1 MNMLFLQE
9 LFNNIT
15 QRDALLRR
23 RQPETLTP
31 DHRQLIKACQK
42 LLESDG
48 EASSIALSSRALA
61 IYQRLSAAEKSSF
74 FARLAADFAAEPGPI
89 DAAYMAYQEARDNP
103 TLQRLF
109 EACEPRRQELFR
121 RLNLASD
128 GTYELVK
135 MREDL
140 LGLLREQ
147 PELAAIDDDF
157 AHLFG
162 SWFNRGFLMLKRID
176 WNTPASILEKIIRY
190 EAVHEIQDWDDLR
203 RRLDARDRRCFAFFH
218 PAIGDEPLIFVEVA
232 LHKGLPSRI
241 QPILSGERSG
251 AVYSKTSDI
260 KNSDTNKDIDD
271 PEDADTAA
279 FFGIS
284 NCQTGLRGISFGNFL
299 IKQVVQELSQE
310 LPQLKYF
317 VTLSPVPG
325 FAQWLREQRDDEK
338 LSEPLRTSLKGLET
352 PGWHQDKACEEQ
364 LKAAIRPLAARYLVD
379 EKNRH
384 GLPLNP
390 VARFHLGN
398 GAELH
403 RINWLG
409 DISDKG
415 FKQAAGLMVNY
426 LYVLDDIER
435 NHENYT
441 AKATVAC
448 SSEVRDLA
456 RRARKLAKGETTK

>member
-1 MNMLFLQE
+1 ML
-9 LFNNIT
+9 
-15 QRDALLRR
+15 
-23 RQPETLTP
+23 
-31 DHRQLIKACQK
+31 
-42 LLESDG
+42 
-48 EASSIALSSRALA
+48 
-61 IYQRLSAAEKSSF
+61 KSLCI
-74 FARLAADFAAEPGPI
+74 R
-89 DAAYMAYQEARDNP
+89 AYQAVFSQYYLERG
-103 TLQRLF
+103 
-109 EACEPRRQELFR
+109 
-121 RLNLASD
+121 LA
-128 GTYELVK
+128 K
-135 MREDL
+135 
-140 LGLLREQ
+140 
-147 PELAAIDDDF
+147 
-157 AHLFG
+157 
-162 SWFNRGFLMLKRID
+162 
-176 WNTPASILEKIIRY
+176 
-190 EAVHEIQDWDDLR
+190 AVIQ
-203 RRLDARDRRCFAFFH
+203 
-218 PAIGDEPLIFVEVA
+218 
-232 LHKGLPSRI
+232 KG
-241 QPILSGERSG
+241 
-251 AVYSKTSDI
+251 
-260 KNSDTNKDIDD
+260 IDD

-325 FAQWLREQRDDEK
+325 FAQWLQAQRDDEQ
-338 LSEPLRTSLKGLET
+338 LPESLRKSLEALET
-352 PGWHQDKACEEQ
+352 PDWHENKAREEQ
-364 LKAAIRPLAARYLVD
+364 LKAAIRPLAARYLID

-448 SSEVRDLA
+448 SNEVRDLA
-456 RRARKLAKGETTK
+456 RRARKLVGRDHQMSHNLFETFAAKMRERTDADFITTRDGRRYSYTDALTQNAQLAGALTELGVKQGDRVAVQVDKSPEAILLYLACLRIGGVYLPPQYGLHRR

>member
-1 MNMLFLQE
+1 MNMTFLQE

-23 RQPETLTP
+23 RRGSGESPNHGDLVA
-31 DHRQLIKACQK
+31 ACHA

-48 EASSIALSSRALA
+48 EASSIALASRALEMYECLTA
-61 IYQRLSAAEKSSF
+61 DERLAFFTRLSEE
-74 FARLAADFAAEPGPI
+74 FAAEPSTI
-89 DAAYMAYQEARDNP
+89 DAAYAAYRESRDNA
-103 TLQRLF
+103 TLEALF

-121 RLNLASD
+121 RLNLARD
-128 GTYELVK
+128 GTYSLVRI
-135 MREDL
+135 REDL
-140 LGLLREQ
+140 LGMLRKH
-147 PELAAIDDDF
+147 PNLAAIDADF

-162 SWFNRGFLMLKRID
+162 SWFNRGFLMLKRMD

-190 EAVHEIQDWDDLR
+190 EAVHEIRDWDDLR

-232 LHKGLPSRI
+232 LCKGLPARI
-241 QPILSGERSG
+241 QPILAGEDG
-251 AVYSKTSDI
+251 GVEE
-260 KNSDTNKDIDD
+260 
-271 PEDADTAA
+271 PEEADSAA

-299 IKQVVQELSQE
+299 IKQVVQELKQE
-310 LPQLKYF
+310 LPQLKNF

-325 FAQWLREQRDDEK
+325 FAQWLAERGHDENLPTELRDAIGDMQNA
-338 LSEPLRTSLKGLET
+338 
-352 PGWHQDKACEEQ
+352 GWHRNDELTKTFGSR
-364 LKAAIRPLAARYLVD
+364 LRPLAARYLAE
-379 EKNRH
+379 EKNTR

-409 DISDKG
+409 DISTKG
-415 FKQAAGLMVNY
+415 IEQGAGLMVNY
-426 LYVLDDIER
+426 LYVLNDIER

-441 AKATVAC
+441 AHGTVAC
-448 SSEVRDLA
+448 SSEVKDLV
-456 RRARKLAKGETTK
+456 RKARKQAKGEATK

>member
-1 MNMLFLQE
+1 MNMMFLQE

-31 DHRQLIKACQK
+31 DHRQLVKACQK

-48 EASSIALSSRALA
+48 EASSIALASRALA
-61 IYQRLSAAEKSSF
+61 IYQRLPAAEKSSF
-74 FARLAADFAAEPGPI
+74 FDRLATDFAAEPGPI
-89 DAAYMAYQEARDNP
+89 DSAYAAYQEARDNP

-140 LGLLREQ
+140 LELLREK
-147 PELAAIDDDF
+147 PEMAAIDDDF

-176 WNTPASILEKIIRY
+176 WNTPASVLEKIIRY

-232 LHKGLPSRI
+232 LHKGLPSHI
-241 QPILSGERSG
+241 QPILSGKSSHLKKSIEE
-251 AVYSKTSDI
+251 
-260 KNSDTNKDIDD
+260 

-325 FAQWLREQRDDEK
+325 FAQWLQEQRTDEQ
-338 LSEPLRTSLKGLET
+338 LPGSIRNALKELAT
-352 PGWHQDKACEEQ
+352 PGWHEDKPREEQ

-409 DISDKG
+409 DISTKG

-441 AKATVAC
+441 AKGTVAC
-448 SSEVRDLA
+448 SNEVRDLA
-456 RRARKLAKGETTK
+456 RRARKLAKGETIK

>member
-23 RQPETLTP
+23 RHPETLTP
-31 DHRQLIKACQK
+31 DHGQLIKACQA

-48 EASSIALSSRALA
+48 EASSIALASRALA
-61 IYQRLSAAEKSSF
+61 IYQRLTAAEKSHF
-74 FARLAADFAAEPGPI
+74 FDRLLTEFAAEPGPI
-89 DAAYMAYQEARDNP
+89 DAAYAAYQDARDNP

-135 MREDL
+135 MRQDL

-147 PELAAIDDDF
+147 PDFSAIDDDF
-157 AHLFG
+157 SHLFG

-232 LHKGLPSRI
+232 LHKGLPSQI
-241 QPILSGERSG
+241 QPILSGESSGERSKAKKG
-251 AVYSKTSDI
+251 
-260 KNSDTNKDIDD
+260 IDE
-271 PEDADTAA
+271 PEDADSAA

-325 FAQWLREQRDDEK
+325 FAQWLQEQRDDEQLPASLRK
-338 LSEPLRTSLKGLET
+338 PLKELET
-352 PGWHQDKACEEQ
+352 PDWHQDKAREEQ
-364 LKAAIRPLAARYLVD
+364 LKAAIRPLAARYLVE
-379 EKNRH
+379 EKNHH

-409 DISDKG
+409 DISAKG

-448 SSEVRDLA
+448 SNEVRDLA
-456 RRARKLAKGETTK
+456 RRARKMAKGETTK

>member
-1 MNMLFLQE
+1 MNMTFLQE

-15 QRDALLRR
+15 QRDALRRR
-23 RQPETLTP
+23 RQGDATTP
-31 DHRQLIKACQK
+31 DHTQLMAACRA

-48 EASSIALSSRALA
+48 EASSIALASRALA
-61 IYQRLSAAEKSSF
+61 MYRRLDETEKQHF
-74 FARLAADFAAEPGPI
+74 FEGLATEFAAEPSAI
-89 DAAYMAYQEARDNP
+89 DAAYEAYRQARDNA
-103 TLQRLF
+103 TLQALF
-109 EACEPRRQELFR
+109 EACEPQRQELFR

-128 GTYELVK
+128 GTYELVR

-140 LGLLREQ
+140 LGWLRDR
-147 PELAAIDDDF
+147 PHLGAIDADF

-190 EAVHEIQDWDDLR
+190 EAVHEIQDWNDLR

-232 LHKGLPSRI
+232 LHKGLPERI
-241 QPILSGERSG
+241 QPILSGEQSE
-251 AVYSKTSDI
+251 
-260 KNSDTNKDIDD
+260 IDD
-271 PEDADTAA
+271 PEAADTAA

-299 IKQVVQELSQE
+299 IKQVVQELKQE
-310 LPQLKYF
+310 LPQLRHF

-325 FAQWLREQRDDEK
+325 FGRWLAGCREDET
-338 LSEPLRTSLKGLET
+338 LPAELRNTLAALDT
-352 PGWHQDKACEEQ
+352 PGWHRDARLAERLETVIK
-364 LKAAIRPLAARYLVD
+364 PLAARYLVE
-379 EKNRH
+379 EKNAR
-384 GLPLNP
+384 GLPLNA

-409 DISDKG
+409 DVSAKG
-415 FKQAAGLMVNY
+415 LEQAAGLMVNY

-441 AKATVAC
+441 ANATVAR
-448 SSEVRDLA
+448 SSEVKDLV
-456 RRARKLAKGETTK
+456 RKARKLAKGETTK

>member
-1 MNMLFLQE
+1 MNMSFLQE

-15 QRDALLRR
+15 HRDALLRR
-23 RQPETLTP
+23 RSGESTTP
-31 DHRQLIKACQK
+31 DHGQLVAACQA

-48 EASSIALSSRALA
+48 EASSIALASRALA
-61 IYQRLSAAEKSSF
+61 MYRRLPPTEKERF
-74 FARLAADFAAEPGPI
+74 FARLAAEFAAEPARI
-89 DAAYMAYQEARDNP
+89 DAAYADYREARDN
-103 TLQRLF
+103 TSLQALF

-128 GTYELVK
+128 GTVELVR

-140 LGLLREQ
+140 LALLRDHPGLE
-147 PELAAIDDDF
+147 AIDADF

-162 SWFNRGFLMLKRID
+162 SWFNRGFLVLKRID

-232 LHKGLPSRI
+232 LCKGLPNRI
-241 QPILSGERSG
+241 QPILTGEG
-251 AVYSKTSDI
+251 GGVE
-260 KNSDTNKDIDD
+260 D
-271 PEDADTAA
+271 PEDADSAA

-299 IKQVVQELSQE
+299 IKQVVQELKQE
-310 LPQLKYF
+310 LPQLKHF

-325 FAQWLREQRDDEK
+325 FRRWLEECRHDESLPRALRETLGELDAADWQRAAK
-338 LSEPLRTSLKGLET
+338 LEAVVK
-352 PGWHQDKACEEQ
+352 
-364 LKAAIRPLAARYLVD
+364 PLAARYLVH
-379 EKNRH
+379 EKNAH
-384 GLPLNP
+384 GKPLNP

-409 DISDKG
+409 DVSAKG
-415 FKQAAGLMVNY
+415 LKQAAGLMVNY

-441 AKATVAC
+441 ANATVA
-448 SSEVRDLA
+448 SSSDVRDLA
-456 RRARKLAKGETTK
+456 RKARKMAKGESSK

>member
-1 MNMLFLQE
+1 MNMTFLQE

-23 RQPETLTP
+23 KQPEAVTP
-31 DHRQLIKACQK
+31 DHRQLIKACNA
-42 LLESDG
+42 LMASDG
-48 EASSIALSSRALA
+48 EASSIALASRALA
-61 IYQRLSAAEKSSF
+61 LYQRLSSGEKTTF
-74 FARLAADFAAEPGPI
+74 FERLAADFAADPAQI
-89 DAAYMAYQEARDNP
+89 DTAYAAYSKARDNL
-103 TLQRLF
+103 TLQALF

-128 GTYELVK
+128 GTFDLVK

-147 PELAAIDDDF
+147 PALAPIDEDF

-190 EAVHEIQDWDDLR
+190 EAVHEIQDWNDLR

-232 LHKGLPSRI
+232 LHKGLPNRI
-241 QPILSGERSG
+241 QPILKGEESGLKEP
-251 AVYSKTSDI
+251 D
-260 KNSDTNKDIDD
+260 N
-271 PEDADTAA
+271 ADTAA

-299 IKQVVQELSQE
+299 IKQVVQELKQE
-310 LPQLKYF
+310 LPQLRYF

-325 FAQWLREQRDDEK
+325 FAQWLSEQRQSAHW
-338 LSEPLRTSLKGLET
+338 SEEVQTALKALDT
-352 PGWHQDKACEEQ
+352 PGWPADSEREER
-364 LKAAIRPLAARYLVD
+364 LKEVIKPLAAHYLVD
-379 EKNRH
+379 VKH
-384 GLPLNP
+384 PGGLPLNP

-409 DISDKG
+409 DTSTKG
-415 FKQAAGLMVNY
+415 VQQATGLMVNY

-441 AKATVAC
+441 AKKAVAC
-448 SSEVRDLA
+448 TSEVRDLA
-456 RRARKLAKGETTK
+456 RRARKTLAKGETSK

>member
-1 MNMLFLQE
+1 MNMTFLQE

-23 RQPETLTP
+23 RRGGDESP
-31 DHRQLIKACQK
+31 DHEDLVAACHA

-48 EASSIALSSRALA
+48 EASSIALASRALDMYECLA
-61 IYQRLSAAEKSSF
+61 DDE
-74 FARLAADFAAEPGPI
+74 RLAFFVRLGGEFAAEPATI
-89 DAAYMAYQEARDNP
+89 DAAYAAYREARDNAA
-103 TLQRLF
+103 LEALF

-121 RLNLASD
+121 RLNLARD
-128 GTYELVK
+128 GTYALVR

-140 LGLLREQ
+140 LGMLREH
-147 PELAAIDDDF
+147 PELAAIDGDF

-162 SWFNRGFLMLKRID
+162 SWFNRGFLMLKRMD

-190 EAVHEIQDWDDLR
+190 EAVHEIRDWDDLR

-232 LHKGLPSRI
+232 LCKGLPARI
-241 QPILSGERSG
+241 QPILAGEESGVEE
-251 AVYSKTSDI
+251 
-260 KNSDTNKDIDD
+260 
-271 PEDADTAA
+271 PEEADAAA

-299 IKQVVQELSQE
+299 IKQVVQELKQE
-310 LPQLKYF
+310 LPQLKHF

-325 FAQWLREQRDDEK
+325 FARWLAERRDDEA
-338 LSEPLRTSLKGLET
+338 LPAATREALASLEA
-352 PGWHQDKACEEQ
+352 PDWHADAERAEA
-364 LKAAIRPLAARYLVD
+364 LKARLRPLAARYLAE
-379 EKNRH
+379 EKNAR

-409 DISDKG
+409 DVSTKG
-415 FKQAAGLMVNY
+415 LEQGAGLMVNY
-426 LYVLDDIER
+426 LYVLNDIER

-441 AKATVAC
+441 AHGTVAC
-448 SSEVRDLA
+448 SSEVKDLV
-456 RRARKLAKGETTK
+456 RKARKQAKGETSK

>member
-1 MNMLFLQE
+1 MNMMFLQE

-23 RQPETLTP
+23 RQPETITP
-31 DHRQLIKACQK
+31 DHQQLVKACYK

-48 EASSIALSSRALA
+48 EASSIALASRALA
-61 IYQRLSAAEKSSF
+61 IYQRLSSAEKSSF
-74 FARLAADFAAEPGPI
+74 FARLTTDFAAEPGPI
-89 DAAYMAYQEARDNP
+89 DAAYLAYQEVRDNQS
-103 TLQRLF
+103 LQRLF

-140 LGLLREQ
+140 LALLREQ
-147 PELAAIDDDF
+147 PELTAIDDDF

-241 QPILSGERSG
+241 QPILSGESS
-251 AVYSKTSDI
+251 YSK
-260 KNSDTNKDIDD
+260 KGIDD

-325 FAQWLREQRDDEK
+325 FAQWLQEQRDDEQ
-338 LSEPLRTSLKGLET
+338 LPESLRKSLKELET
-352 PGWHQDKACEEQ
+352 PGWHQDKTREEP
-364 LKAAIRPLAARYLVD
+364 LKAAIRPLAARYLIE

-441 AKATVAC
+441 AMGAVAC
-448 SSEVRDLA
+448 SNEVRDLA

>member
-1 MNMLFLQE
+1 MNMTFLQE
-9 LFNNIT
+9 MFNNIT

-23 RQPETLTP
+23 RHGYNTNP
-31 DHRQLIKACQK
+31 DHADLVGACRA

-48 EASSIALSSRALA
+48 EASSIALASRALA
-61 IYQRLSAAEKSSF
+61 MYERLDGSERRRF
-74 FARLAADFAAEPGPI
+74 FARLAEEFAADPTRI
-89 DAAYMAYQEARDNP
+89 DQAYAAYSESRDNA
-103 TLQRLF
+103 TLNDLF

-128 GTYELVK
+128 GTYQLVR

-140 LGLLREQ
+140 LALRREH
-147 PELAAIDDDF
+147 PELAGIDADF
-157 AHLFG
+157 AHLFA

-176 WNTPASILEKIIRY
+176 WNTPASLLERIIHY
-190 EAVHEIQDWDDLR
+190 EAVHEIHDWNDLR
-203 RRLDARDRRCFAFFH
+203 RRLDTRDRRCFAFFH

-232 LHKGLPSRI
+232 LCKGLPDHI
-241 QPILSGERSG
+241 QPILAGEDSNVE
-251 AVYSKTSDI
+251 A
-260 KNSDTNKDIDD
+260 

-299 IKQVVQELSQE
+299 IKQVVQELKQE
-310 LPQLKYF
+310 LPQLKHF

-325 FAQWLREQRDDEK
+325 FAQWLKAQRDDDST
-338 LSEPLRTSLKGLET
+338 SEAQREALAALDE
-352 PGWHQDKACEEQ
+352 PGWHRDPERAET
-364 LKAAIRPLAARYLVD
+364 LKAVVRPMAARYLTQ
-379 EKNRH
+379 EKNDR

-415 FKQAAGLMVNY
+415 LEQAAGLMVNY
-426 LYVLDDIER
+426 LYVLNDIER

-441 AKATVAC
+441 ANATVAC

-456 RRARKLAKGETTK
+456 RKARKQQAKGELK

>member
-1 MNMLFLQE
+1 MNMTFLQE
-9 LFNNIT
+9 MFQSIT

-23 RQPETLTP
+23 RQGDGTPP
-31 DHRQLIKACQK
+31 DHRRLVEACHR

-48 EASSIALSSRALA
+48 EASSIALASRALGM
-61 IYQRLSAAEKSSF
+61 YQRLEPAERLRF
-74 FARLAADFAAEPGPI
+74 FERLASDFAAEPTEI
-89 DAAYMAYQEARDNP
+89 DAAYARYAEQRDNDS
-103 TLQRLF
+103 LEALF
-109 EACEPRRQELFR
+109 EACEPRRQELIR
-121 RLNLASD
+121 RLNLTSG
-128 GTYELVK
+128 GTAELVR

-140 LGLLREQ
+140 LGLLREH
-147 PELAAIDDDF
+147 PEFSAVDADF

-190 EAVHEIQDWDDLR
+190 EAVHEIRDWDDLR

-218 PAIGDEPLIFVEVA
+218 PAIGDDPLIFVEVA
-232 LHKGLPSRI
+232 LHKGLPARI
-241 QPILSGERSG
+241 QPILAGEDVG
-251 AVYSKTSDI
+251 
-260 KNSDTNKDIDD
+260 IDD
-271 PEDADTAA
+271 PEIADTAA

-299 IKQVVQELSQE
+299 IKQVVQELKQE
-310 LPQLKYF
+310 LPQLKHF

-325 FAQWLREQRDDEK
+325 FAQWLAERREDE
-338 LSEPLRTSLKGLET
+338 SLPEAVRETLAELET
-352 PGWHQDKACEEQ
+352 PDWHGDAERAER
-364 LKAAIRPLAARYLVD
+364 LKAVVKPLAARYLVE
-379 EKNRH
+379 EKNAR

-409 DISDKG
+409 DVSKKG
-415 FKQAAGLMVNY
+415 LKQAAGMMVNY
-426 LYVLDDIER
+426 LYVLEDIER

-441 AKATVAC
+441 ANATVAR
-448 SSEVRDLA
+448 SSEVKDLV
-456 RRARKLAKGETTK
+456 RKARKLAKGENTK

>member
-1 MNMLFLQE
+1 MNMMFLQE

-23 RQPETLTP
+23 RHPETLTP
-31 DHRQLIKACQK
+31 DHRQLVKACQK

-48 EASSIALSSRALA
+48 EASSITLASRALA
-61 IYQRLSAAEKSSF
+61 IYQHLSAAEKNSF
-74 FARLAADFAAEPGPI
+74 FDRLITDFAAEPGPI
-89 DAAYMAYQEARDNP
+89 DAAYTAYREARDNP

-109 EACEPRRQELFR
+109 EASEPRRQELFR

-140 LGLLREQ
+140 LVLLRDQ
-147 PELAAIDDDF
+147 PELKAIDDDF

-218 PAIGDEPLIFVEVA
+218 PAVGDEPLIFVEVA

-241 QPILSGERSG
+241 QPILSGERPGESSYTKKG
-251 AVYSKTSDI
+251 
-260 KNSDTNKDIDD
+260 IDD

-325 FAQWLREQRDDEK
+325 FAQWLQAQRDDEQ
-338 LSEPLRTSLKGLET
+338 LPESLRKSLEALET
-352 PGWHQDKACEEQ
+352 PDWHEDKAREEQ
-364 LKAAIRPLAARYLVD
+364 LKAAIRPLAARYLID

-448 SSEVRDLA
+448 SNEVRDLA

>member
-1 MNMLFLQE
+1 MNMMFLQE

-23 RQPETLTP
+23 RQPDTLTP
-31 DHRQLIKACQK
+31 DHQQLVKACQK

-48 EASSIALSSRALA
+48 EASSIALASRALA
-61 IYQRLSAAEKSSF
+61 IYRHLSPAEKNSF
-74 FARLAADFAAEPGPI
+74 FGCLAADFAAEPGPI
-89 DAAYMAYQEARDNP
+89 DAAYLAYQENRDNQS
-103 TLQRLF
+103 LQRLF
-109 EACEPRRQELFR
+109 ETCEPRRQELFR

-140 LGLLREQ
+140 LALLREQ

-241 QPILSGERSG
+241 QPILSGEISQDKAEAKK
-251 AVYSKTSDI
+251 AV
-260 KNSDTNKDIDD
+260 NE

-325 FAQWLREQRDDEK
+325 FAQWLEEQRDDEH
-338 LSEPLRTSLKGLET
+338 LPESLRNTLKGLET
-352 PGWHQDKACEEQ
+352 PDWHQDKALEEQ
-364 LKAAIRPLAARYLVD
+364 LKAAIRPLAARYLI
-379 EKNRH
+379 EAKNRH

-409 DISDKG
+409 DTSDKG
-415 FKQAAGLMVNY
+415 VKQAAGLMVNY
-426 LYVLDDIER
+426 LYVLNDIEH
-435 NHENYT
+435 NHENYS
-441 AKATVAC
+441 AKAAVAC
-448 SSEVRDLA
+448 SNEVRDLA

>member
-1 MNMLFLQE
+1 MNMMFLQE

-23 RQPETLTP
+23 RHPETLTP
-31 DHRQLIKACQK
+31 DHQQLVKACHK

-48 EASSIALSSRALA
+48 EASSIALASRALA
-61 IYQRLSAAEKSSF
+61 IYQRLPEAEKSRF
-74 FARLAADFAAEPGPI
+74 FGRLATDFAAEPGPI
-89 DAAYMAYQEARDNP
+89 DAAYSTYQEARDNQS
-103 TLQRLF
+103 LQRLF

-135 MREDL
+135 MREAL

-241 QPILSGERSG
+241 QPILSGENS
-251 AVYSKTSDI
+251 YSK
-260 KNSDTNKDIDD
+260 KGIDD

-325 FAQWLREQRDDEK
+325 FAQWLQEQRDDEQ
-338 LSEPLRTSLKGLET
+338 LPESLRKSLKGLET
-352 PGWHQDKACEEQ
+352 PGWHQDQTREET
-364 LKAAIRPLAARYLVD
+364 LKAAIRPLAARYLVE

-441 AKATVAC
+441 AKGTVAC
-448 SSEVRDLA
+448 SNEVRDLA

>member
-1 MNMLFLQE
+1 MNMSFLQE

-15 QRDALLRR
+15 QRDALLWR
-23 RQPETLTP
+23 RQGDAVVH
-31 DHRQLIKACQK
+31 DHSVLVEVCHD

-48 EASSIALSSRALA
+48 EASSITQASRALA
-61 IYQRLSAAEKSSF
+61 IYQQLDDDHKIAF
-74 FARLAADFAAEPGPI
+74 FHALADALAADPAEI
-89 DAAYMAYQEARDNP
+89 DAAYSAYREARDNSS
-103 TLQRLF
+103 LQALF
-109 EACEPRRQELFR
+109 GACEPRRQELFR
-121 RLNLASD
+121 RLNLASG
-128 GTYELVK
+128 GTYQLVK

-140 LGLLREQ
+140 LSQLKEAPALQ
-147 PELAAIDDDF
+147 AIDADF

-162 SWFNRGFLMLKRID
+162 SWFNRGFLVLRRID

-203 RRLDARDRRCFAFFH
+203 RRLDARHRRCFAFFH

-241 QPILSGERSG
+241 QPILAGE
-251 AVYSKTSDI
+251 
-260 KNSDTNKDIDD
+260 DTGVEE

-299 IKQVVQELSQE
+299 IKQVVQELKQE
-310 LPQLKYF
+310 LPQVKHF

-325 FAQWLREQRDDEK
+325 FAEWLNEQRESDS
-338 LSEPLRTSLKGLET
+338 LTSATRNALEALET
-352 PGWHQDKACEEQ
+352 PDWHRQPELADQ
-364 LKAAIRPLAARYLVD
+364 LAAIIKPLAARYLM
-379 EKNRH
+379 EAKHRS

-398 GAELH
+398 GAQLH

-409 DISDKG
+409 DTSDKG
-415 FKQAAGLMVNY
+415 LSQAAGLMVNY

-435 NHENYT
+435 NHENYS
-441 AKATVAC
+441 ANASVAR
-448 SSEVRDLA
+448 SSEVKDLA
-456 RRARKLAKGETTK
+456 KRARKLITGDSPT

>member
-1 MNMLFLQE
+1 MNMTFLQE
-9 LFNNIT
+9 MFNNIT

-23 RQPETLTP
+23 RHGYNTTP
-31 DHRQLIKACQK
+31 DHADLVGACRA

-48 EASSIALSSRALA
+48 EASSIALASRALA
-61 IYQRLSAAEKSSF
+61 MYERLDGTQRRLF
-74 FARLAADFAAEPGPI
+74 FARLAEEFAADPTRI
-89 DAAYMAYQEARDNP
+89 DQAYATYRETRDNA
-103 TLQRLF
+103 TLNTLF
-109 EACEPRRQELFR
+109 AACEPRRQELFR

-128 GTYELVK
+128 GTYQLVR

-140 LGLLREQ
+140 LALRREH
-147 PELAAIDDDF
+147 PELAGIDADF
-157 AHLFG
+157 AHLFA

-176 WNTPASILEKIIRY
+176 WNTPASLLERIIHY
-190 EAVHEIQDWDDLR
+190 EAVHEIHDWNDLR
-203 RRLDARDRRCFAFFH
+203 RRLDTRDRRCFAFFH

-232 LHKGLPSRI
+232 LCKGLPDHI
-241 QPILSGERSG
+241 QPILAGEDSE
-251 AVYSKTSDI
+251 VES
-260 KNSDTNKDIDD
+260 

-299 IKQVVQELSQE
+299 IKQVVQELKQE
-310 LPQLKYF
+310 LPQLKHF

-325 FAQWLREQRDDEK
+325 FARWLEAQRDDDST
-338 LSEPLRTSLKGLET
+338 SEAQREALDAMDE
-352 PGWHQDKACEEQ
+352 PGWHRDPERAEA
-364 LKAAIRPLAARYLVD
+364 LKAVVRPMAARYLAQ
-379 EKNRH
+379 EKNDR

-409 DISDKG
+409 DVSAKG
-415 FKQAAGLMVNY
+415 LEQAAGLMVNY
-426 LYVLDDIER
+426 LYVLNDIER

-441 AKATVAC
+441 ANATVAC

-456 RRARKLAKGETTK
+456 RKARKQQAKGEPR

>member
-1 MNMLFLQE
+1 MNMTFLQE
-9 LFNNIT
+9 LFTSIT
-15 QRDALLRR
+15 QRDARLRR
-23 RQPETLTP
+23 RSGETLAP
-31 DHRQLIKACQK
+31 DHSGLVAACQA
-42 LLESDG
+42 LLASDG
-48 EASSIALSSRALA
+48 EASSITLASRALA
-61 IYQRLSAAEKSSF
+61 IYQRLDAAEKTRF
-74 FARLAADFAAEPGPI
+74 FEYLATDFAADPAAI
-89 DAAYMAYQEARDNP
+89 DTAYAAYRESRDNRS
-103 TLQRLF
+103 LQALF

-128 GTYELVK
+128 GTYALVR

-140 LGLLREQ
+140 LGRLTEQ
-147 PELAAIDDDF
+147 PDFTAIDADF

-162 SWFNRGFLMLKRID
+162 SWFNRGFLVLRRID

-190 EAVHEIQDWDDLR
+190 EAVHEIRDWDDLR

-232 LHKGLPSRI
+232 LCKGLPDRI
-241 QPILSGERSG
+241 QPILSGEHADQAG
-251 AVYSKTSDI
+251 G
-260 KNSDTNKDIDD
+260 IDD
-271 PEDADTAA
+271 PEAADSAA

-310 LPQLKYF
+310 LPQLKHF

-325 FAQWLREQRDDEK
+325 FAKWLAERREDESLPESLRDTLAELDT
-338 LSEPLRTSLKGLET
+338 PDWHRDAARTER
-352 PGWHQDKACEEQ
+352 
-364 LKAAIRPLAARYLVD
+364 LKAVIRPLAARYLTE
-379 EKNRH
+379 EKNRR

-409 DISDKG
+409 DTSRKG
-415 FKQAAGLMVNY
+415 LGQAAGLMVNY

-441 AKATVAC
+441 ANATVAC

-456 RRARKLAKGETTK
+456 RRARKLAKGETAK